1 MLKHEQQCFIWF
13 KTQGDITEFFK
24 PNKTGAAS
32 FLNGFKSEQP
42 YEFIDKV
49 ILKIKLR
56 YKNQREIYQEHA
68 ANVSFVAI

>member
-1 MLKHEQQCFIWF
+1 MLKHEQQCFIGF

-49 ILKIKLR
+49 ILKINL
-56 YKNQREIYQEHA
+56 
-68 ANVSFVAI
+68 V